1 MDPDEEI
8 KIGSPTRGISGLPPE
23 GERVCDDEILLEGSK
38 KNLGIENKKEK
49 EKKKPEQTSM
59 ENSMQA
65 PWLHIPTIGKTAV
78 RERSQRS
85 TLTLRMQARYTK
97 VRSKVDTIEGH

>member
-49 EKKKPEQTSM
+49 EKKKARTNVDGKFYAGAMVTHSHYWKNGCERTFSTFNVNV
-59 ENSMQA
+59 ENA
-65 PWLHIPTIGKTAV
+65 GKV
-78 RERSQRS
+78 HQS
-85 TLTLRMQARYTK
+85 T
-97 VRSKVDTIEGH
+97 E